1 MDKIDNNLMDFTIRK
16 NSDIKFIYNLM
27 ITKGVTRAA
36 IERHMSSYLCCIS
49 KDDCK
54 LLKRYFEEKIDYSD
68 KIEYDSKFQQILDSI
83 DRFIAFK
90 NNLRY

>member
-16 NSDIKFIYNLM
+16 KSDIKFIYNLM
-27 ITKGVTRAA
+27 ITKGVTRSA
-36 IERHMSSYLCCIS
+36 IEKHMNSYLCCIS

-54 LLKRYFEEKIDYSD
+54 LLKQYFEEKIDYYD
-68 KIEYDSKFQQILDSI
+68 KIQHDTKYQQILDCI
-83 DRFIAFK
+83 DRFIRFK